1 MDFSIKFDT
10 IKPGWSIEYT
20 EGSKVITYFF
30 LFLSLKTIF
39 VLANSADPDVM
50 LHPVVFHVGLHCLP
64 KYVYVYPDYIVLIY
78 MKFVPLKLSNIGSQY
93 QSAKSYFCQS
103 QSQGK
108 VIKCKVRLCQPFY
121 CFLAKSLT
129 KLALI

>member
-1 MDFSIKFDT
+1 MDFSIKVDT

-64 KYVYVYPDYIVLIY
+64 KYVYRYPDYKGLLY
-78 MKFVPLKLSNIGSQY
+78 MKFVPLKLSDMCSQY

-103 QSQGK
+103 QSLGK
-108 VIKCKVRLCQPFY
+108 VTICKAMPTILLLF
-121 CFLAKSLT
+121 S
-129 KLALI
+129 